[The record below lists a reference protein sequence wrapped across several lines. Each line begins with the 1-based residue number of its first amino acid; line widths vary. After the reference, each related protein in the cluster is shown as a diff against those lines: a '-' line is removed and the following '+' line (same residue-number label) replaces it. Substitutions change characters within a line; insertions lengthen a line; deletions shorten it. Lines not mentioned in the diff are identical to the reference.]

1 MGNSV
6 LRLDIPLRKQNSVLY
21 KTTMPLY
28 LFKVIMWRDYHQ
40 SPQYT
45 PSRCLPQN
53 RQTKY
58 LLLYAAA
65 GCGSLWKRNT
75 TAEITFGLWWLTEH
89 VQVFG
94 FGVSLFFFATYLVS
108 SACIFI
114 MSELVFFVIPPTSF
128 KLIVV
133 KEASVSVSLVSNC
146 HQEAQFFLHDS
157 FRVRSKKMLVEIVIE

>member
-1 MGNSV
+1 MWLSSVPTVYTFPLLTSKQANKIPSPVCCCRMWQFVKEEYNSWNNFWTV
-6 LRLDIPLRKQNSVLY
+6 MANWACTSIWV
-21 KTTMPLY
+21 
-28 LFKVIMWRDYHQ
+28 
-40 SPQYT
+40 
-45 PSRCLPQN
+45 
-53 RQTKY
+53 
-58 LLLYAAA
+58 
-65 GCGSLWKRNT
+65 
-75 TAEITFGLWWLTEH
+75 
-89 VQVFG
+89 
-94 FGVSLFFFATYLVS
+94 GVSLFFFATYLVS